1 MHLVITDS
9 GLGGLSICAGIERT
23 LREAPSRPAV
33 RITYV
38 NAWPEEGRG
47 YNDLSDMASRARAFD
62 RALAAMDALRPD
74 LILIAC
80 NTLSIVYELT
90 VHRARAAVPVE
101 GIVDAGVDLF
111 AAALTGSPDA
121 ALVLLGTKTTVASG
135 VHRSRLVERGIAA
148 ARVGA
153 ASCHGLATAIERG
166 PASDATA
173 ALIAACARGAAA
185 AGPPGEPLYAALC
198 CTHYGLVADRLVA
211 GLREA
216 VDRRVEA
223 LDPNRSLVEAV
234 TQRILGGAHAG
245 QGTLQLEMLSK
256 VEVPR
261 EMRKDFATVI
271 APLSAPTA
279 SALEACTH
287 VPDLF

>member
-1 MHLVITDS
+1 VHLVITDS
-9 GLGGLSICAGIERT
+9 GLGGLSVCAGIEHA
-23 LREAPSRPAV
+23 LREAVSRPTV

-47 YNDLSDMASRARAFD
+47 YNDLPDMVSRARAFD

-74 LILIAC
+74 LIIIAC

-90 VHRARAAVPVE
+90 AHRTRAAVPVE
-101 GIVDAGVDLF
+101 GIVDAGVVLF
-111 AAALTGSPDA
+111 AAALAESPEA
-121 ALVLLGTKTTVASG
+121 ALVLLGTKTTIASG
-135 VHRSRLVERGIAA
+135 AHRTRLVERGIDAS
-148 ARVGA
+148 RVGA

-173 ALIAACARGAAA
+173 ALIATCARGAAA
-185 AGPPGEPLYAALC
+185 AGPPGEPLFAALC
-198 CTHYGLVADRLVA
+198 CTHYGLVAGRLVA
-211 GLREA
+211 ALREA
-216 VDRRVEA
+216 AGRRVEA

-234 TQRILGGAHAG
+234 TRRILGGAPAG
-245 QGTLQLEMLSK
+245 QGTIALEMLSK
-256 VEVPR
+256 VEIPR
-261 EMRKDFATVI
+261 EMRLGFAAVI
-271 APLSAPTA
+271 APLSRPTA

>member
-1 MHLVITDS
+1 VHLVITDS
-9 GLGGLSICAGIERT
+9 GLGGLSICAGIEHT
-23 LREAPSRPAV
+23 LREAASRPEV

-47 YNDLSDMASRARAFD
+47 YNDLPDMASRARAFD

-90 VHRARAAVPVE
+90 AHRARAAVPVE
-101 GIVDAGVDLF
+101 GIVDAGIDLF
-111 AAALTGSPDA
+111 AAALTGSTGA
-121 ALVLLGTKTTVASG
+121 ALVLLGTKTTIASG
-135 VHRSRLVERGIAA
+135 VHRARLVERGIVA

-166 PASDATA
+166 PSSEATSLLVA
-173 ALIAACARGAAA
+173 TCARDAAA
-185 AGPPGEPLYAALC
+185 AAPPGEPLFAALC
-198 CTHYGLVADRLVA
+198 CTHYGLVAGRLVA

-216 VDRRVEA
+216 TGRRVEA
-223 LDPNRSLVEAV
+223 LDPNRSLAEAV
-234 TQRILGGAHAG
+234 TRRVLSGSPAG
-245 QGTLQLEMLSK
+245 RGTIGLEMLSK
-256 VEVPR
+256 VEIPR
-261 EMRKDFATVI
+261 KMRQGFATVI